1 MKNLIALLLTIGIV
15 GCAQNN
21 EPDLLI
27 VCGGDVGDISDT
39 HINFDFKN
47 NLVSEKVFYK
57 PFYLEALRMG
67 QSGDVEPTMTREY
80 PIEEYTNSFIE
91 YSAGSAEMS
100 LKITMIF
107 DRARMTLNTE
117 TTYYSDDGSIREA
130 FIEGVPN
137 PIYTSKSCIK
147 PVV

>member
-1 MKNLIALLLTIGIV
+1 MKNLIALLLTIGFV

-27 VCGGDVGDISDT
+27 VCGGDVGDIGDT

-47 NLVSEKVFYK
+47 NLVTEKVFYK

-67 QSGDVEPTMTREY
+67 SGDVDHPITREY
-80 PIEEYTNSFIE
+80 PIQEFTDSFIE
-91 YSAGSAEMS
+91 YDAGGVNKS
-100 LKITMIF
+100 LKITTIF

-117 TTYYSDDGSIREA
+117 MTYYNDDGSIQA
-130 FIEGVPN
+130 NSMGVPN